1 MRAALHKMNRWLP
14 GAGPGQPRRGP
25 WGWVGMYH
33 GGQAG
38 GQPVRGWHCP
48 RQSDARF
55 AGDGVAIWQSEFT
68 ALAADRE
75 TQEAWARW
83 VTAWAAAAEAA
94 AALLP
99 VGHDGVG
106 GARSTAPA
114 GAAAAVAAPDAR
126 DAAIERLAGR
136 VAELERIIAGLSG
149 GT

>member
-1 MRAALHKMNRWLP
+1 MPDL
-14 GAGPGQPRRGP
+14 
-25 WGWVGMYH
+25 
-33 GGQAG
+33 QAM
-38 GQPVRGWHCP
+38 
-48 RQSDARF
+48 AR
-55 AGDGVAIWQSEFT
+55 DWVAIWQSEFT

-126 DAAIERLAGR
+126 DDAIRRLAER
-136 VAELERIIAGLSG
+136 VAELERRLAGRDTG
-149 GT
+149 A

>member
-1 MRAALHKMNRWLP
+1 MADRHGDDRS
-14 GAGPGQPRRGP
+14 GAGAAPANQMPDL
-25 WGWVGMYH
+25 
-33 GGQAG
+33 QAM
-38 GQPVRGWHCP
+38 
-48 RQSDARF
+48 AR
-55 AGDGVAIWQSEFT
+55 DWVAIWQSEFT

-126 DAAIERLAGR
+126 NDAIRRLAER
-136 VAELERIIAGLSG
+136 VAELERRLAGRDTG
-149 GT
+149 A